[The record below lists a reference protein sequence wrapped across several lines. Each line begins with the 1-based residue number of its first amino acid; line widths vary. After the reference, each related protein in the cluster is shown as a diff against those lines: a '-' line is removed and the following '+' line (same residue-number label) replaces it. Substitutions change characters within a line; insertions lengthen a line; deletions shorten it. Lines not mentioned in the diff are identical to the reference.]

1 MSEWAGLG
9 TSKKETFLK
18 VKAPHEMKKIFKQKI
33 FTMHNFWDT
42 AVCLH
47 FWTGT
52 KLGPIMYFVNK
63 QLTYS
68 LKNWGLVDFSPDF
81 GLSGLN
87 EHFLKFWRCTY
98 SLRRLKSSISCWFTK
113 NVLLIIISLLIQ
125 FWWNFLRL

>member
-47 FWTGT
+47 FWMGT

-87 EHFLKFWRCTY
+87 VWNFEQ
-98 SLRRLKSSISCWFTK
+98 
-113 NVLLIIISLLIQ
+113 NLIIYCMKKSKMTTYHIANSCKKGPFTNLLVTTVPA
-125 FWWNFLRL
+125 